1 MTNRNGQRMLIGIL
15 ETGRPP
21 EVLKDRH
28 QSYPGMFE
36 KLLAEANPEL
46 AFRSFAA
53 VDGEV
58 PDDPAL
64 CDGWLITGSRHG
76 VYEKLPWMLKLEQ
89 LIRDCV
95 TAKVPVVGIC
105 FGHQIMAEA
114 LGGKVEKSS
123 KGWGLGLHNYEV
135 TQRPEWMADA
145 PGTVTIPAVHQDQ
158 VVVKPPGAEVLACS
172 EFCEYAA
179 LAYDD
184 VGVSFQGHPEFSE
197 DYQRDLLEFRFKG
210 LAPDEVIAKARQS
223 FEERESDSGKAARWL
238 GRFFLSHAKRRK
250 AA

>member
-1 MTNRNGQRMLIGIL
+1 MLIGIL

-21 EVLKDRH
+21 DVLKDRH

-36 KLLAEANPEL
+36 TLLAEVNPEL
-46 AFRSFAA
+46 RFRAFAA

-58 PDDPAL
+58 PDDPRA

-89 LIRDCV
+89 LIRECV
-95 TAKVPVVGIC
+95 KAKVPVVGIC

-114 LGGKVEKSS
+114 LGGKVEKSP
-123 KGWGLGLHNYEV
+123 KGWGLGLHDYEV
-135 TQRPEWMADA
+135 RQRPEWMADA
-145 PGTVTIPAVHQDQ
+145 PGKVTIPAVHQDQ

-172 EFCEYAA
+172 DFCEYAA

-197 DYQRDLLEFRFKG
+197 AYQRDLLEHRFKG
-210 LAPDEVIAKARQS
+210 LAPDDVIAEARQS
-223 FEERESDSGKAARWL
+223 FEERRSDSAKAARWL
-238 GRFFLSHAKRRK
+238 GRFFLSHQNRRR